1 MAIVSA
7 GKKGIDNINED
18 LLGFVKVIILFLLG
32 LKDLLIFCFQERT
45 LDKKFKIRR
54 EALLGMAQLYK
65 QYHFQTSSNEMI
77 DVTSDQAQASLRM
90 LSWIKNKCMHN
101 YYQTQLEDK
110 LLVERILH
118 TCLVPFS
125 LSLPLRMKALY
136 MFYCSIDAR
145 ASRAFNEMLKQQQ
158 GVRRQMKDVME
169 IIRFVFKF
177 DVRRLLTFFCTL

>member
-1 MAIVSA
+1 M
-7 GKKGIDNINED
+7 
-18 LLGFVKVIILFLLG
+18 FVI
-32 LKDLLIFCFQERT
+32 QERT

-65 QYHFQTSSNEMI
+65 QYNFHLNNS
-77 DVTSDQAQASLRM
+77 DHVVTDQAQASLRM

-125 LSLPLRMKALY
+125 LQLNQRMKALY
-136 MFYCSIDAR
+136 MFYCSIDGPAAR
-145 ASRAFNEMLKQQQ
+145 AFHELLKQQQ
-158 GVRRQMKDVME
+158 GVRRQMKDVMD
-169 IIRFVFKF
+169 IIWYGHSIC
-177 DVRRLLTFFCTL
+177 L